1 MYLWCELNLCSRLA
15 GVMVLVSVDTSSIG
29 VSSMS
34 VSFCGDIAGDLTA
47 TRFLA
52 EDPVCLLEGVLME
65 GNGRGML

>member
-1 MYLWCELNLCSRLA
+1 M
-15 GVMVLVSVDTSSIG
+15 MVLVSVDTSCIG

-52 EDPVCLLEGVLME
+52 EDPVCLLEEVLMA
-65 GNGRGML
+65 GSGRGMLLGGG